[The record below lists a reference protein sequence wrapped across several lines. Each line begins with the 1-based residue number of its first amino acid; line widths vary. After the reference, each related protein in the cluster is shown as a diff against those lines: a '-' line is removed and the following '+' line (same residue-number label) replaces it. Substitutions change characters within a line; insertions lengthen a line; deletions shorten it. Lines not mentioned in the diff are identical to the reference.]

1 MERCRETIKTIFKH
15 IFTNYSMIKKIV
27 IFILAIIPID
37 ILGQGIDCF
46 THPLCGFP
54 ITLYSS
60 PSAFACLKDLSIP
73 TSGEAGYEVVAL
85 RKENSFILLSFPYG
99 ENEQAWVKI
108 GDVGVVIQNYSN
120 YSIPIYTQPD
130 SSSTVQTNLLTG
142 YIAILYDWT
151 EDFVRVCVKDEE
163 SECIGWIDRQ
173 YICGSPYTTC
183 N

>member
-1 MERCRETIKTIFKH
+1 MKPKFII
-15 IFTNYSMIKKIV
+15 YLLLSA
-27 IFILAIIPID
+27 FILPLNAQTFPQPELWLRD
-37 ILGQGIDCF
+37 NAAQGVEQGIACF

-54 ITLYSS
+54 ITLYST

-85 RKENSFILLSFPYG
+85 RKENDFILLSFPYG

-108 GDVGVVIQNYSN
+108 GDVGVIVQNYSN
-120 YSIPIYTQPD
+120 YSIPMYTQPD
-130 SSSTVQTNLLTG
+130 SLSTVQTYLLEG

-151 EDFVRVCVKDEE
+151 EDFVRVCIHDEK
-163 SECIGWIDRQ
+163 SEYIGWIDRR
-173 YICGSPYTTC
+173 YICGSSYTTC